1 MARSP
6 CSVLRGARH
15 PQRVTCS
22 HVAVDFEGLRPR
34 GLHLE
39 DAAALLPGQEEL
51 LAVLWELCR
60 KKEKVSEKTSPCP
73 LSPSCCQHD
82 PSRRSPRQEPTSCAH
97 LRLWCWMCAGAGGP
111 WVPSISTPVT
121 QYLPIYPNAAIWAP
135 IQGRSWASGQAAAAQ
150 GWGARL
156 PGEGRHRGTSSSLQG
171 LRWGNHKATTCEGKA
186 SPSQPHT
193 GAPQGLWGGKKVQ
206 KVPNTH
212 PSQACCCCWP
222 AGSPQCPET
231 R

>member
-1 MARSP
+1 MPPSTYHEGLQSRSCRHPRAGQSLQSHLCASGSLSSHLLRGLKTDISGLPSARSP

-15 PQRVTCS
+15 PQRLTCS

-51 LAVLWELCR
+51 LAVLWELCK

-97 LRLWCWMCAGAGGP
+97 LQLWCWMCAGAGGP

-150 GWGARL
+150 G
-156 PGEGRHRGTSSSLQG
+156 
-171 LRWGNHKATTCEGKA
+171 
-186 SPSQPHT
+186 
-193 GAPQGLWGGKKVQ
+193 
-206 KVPNTH
+206 
-212 PSQACCCCWP
+212 
-222 AGSPQCPET
+222 
-231 R
+231 